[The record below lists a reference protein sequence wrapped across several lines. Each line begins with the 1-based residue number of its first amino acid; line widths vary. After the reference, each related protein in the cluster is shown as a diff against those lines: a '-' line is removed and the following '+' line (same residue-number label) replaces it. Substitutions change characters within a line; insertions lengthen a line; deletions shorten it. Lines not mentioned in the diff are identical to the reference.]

1 MRLPAFPAADHER
14 LENPPLQAM
23 LGQLQFPPML
33 RLQKGVPEIA
43 DFQEAIRH
51 LLPGFAVEQQI
62 QIIVSP
68 AGEATTTTN
77 GAYRFTNETRTWS
90 ALLSP
95 TALTL
100 EAVAGGRYSSF
111 SEFASLFQEVWAAAV
126 EHLRPA
132 QITQQGLRY
141 VDHLEGDRTPS
152 EWSTWINPTL
162 LGGLTSAAL
171 GTGLDQTVSE
181 LVYQLEDGRIV
192 FRHGIVRAGP
202 QSAKG
207 YLLDVDSVHT
217 ATLEPGDR
225 GAVMARFEESHDL
238 IYRFFRWCVTEH
250 ALEAFRHA
258 GS

>member
-68 AGEATTTTN
+68 AGEAATTTN
-77 GAYRFTNETRTWS
+77 GAYRFTNEARTWS

-100 EAVAGGRYSSF
+100 EAVAGGRYSSY
-111 SEFASLFQEVWAAAV
+111 S
-126 EHLRPA
+126 
-132 QITQQGLRY
+132 
-141 VDHLEGDRTPS
+141 
-152 EWSTWINPTL
+152 
-162 LGGLTSAAL
+162 
-171 GTGLDQTVSE
+171 
-181 LVYQLEDGRIV
+181 
-192 FRHGIVRAGP
+192 
-202 QSAKG
+202 
-207 YLLDVDSVHT
+207 
-217 ATLEPGDR
+217 
-225 GAVMARFEESHDL
+225 
-238 IYRFFRWCVTEH
+238 
-250 ALEAFRHA
+250 
-258 GS
+258 